1 MQWVPLSFQFS
12 LFRYMWAH
20 IMKYNPGHW
29 KTEMFLSRSREDRSI
44 SLSINWQKQRTA
56 LLVLFHSLD
65 FWVKWRG
72 FSPLAFIFC
81 EEWPQSYWVGQFMA
95 NKHNSQDGLP
105 ETFFS
110 KPEVTNSTLIPFCGF
125 RKLNFRAR
133 MWTVGVSKV
142 PFPLLLFLKC
152 PSMKQVPMHLI
163 RFEVREGQS
172 YISLAN

>member
-1 MQWVPLSFQFS
+1 MQWVPLSFLLS
-12 LFRYMWAH
+12 LFRYMWVH

-29 KTEMFLSRSREDRSI
+29 KTEMFLSGSREGRSI
-44 SLSINWQKQRTA
+44 SLSIPWPKERTA
-56 LLVLFHSLD
+56 LLVVFHSLG
-65 FWVKWRG
+65 FWVKWTG
-72 FSPLAFIFC
+72 ISPLAFIFC
-81 EEWPQSYWVGQFMA
+81 EEWPQPCRVGQFMA

-133 MWTVGVSKV
+133 MWTVAASEVS
-142 PFPLLLFLKC
+142 FPSLLFLKC
-152 PSMKQVPMHLI
+152 QSMKRVPMHLI
-163 RFEVREGQS
+163 HSEGREGRS